1 MIFFQVGLL
10 DQEVKEGYVAAS
22 KEAVLNYIMLDQVI
36 FFIHIFKIALC
47 LRRSESG
54 WRSWPDRRCGGRSLC
69 ALLFRGISPS
79 CRCLSTVAKLI
90 VPKS

>member
-22 KEAVLNYIMLDQVI
+22 KEAVLNYIMLDEVI

-54 WRSWPDRRCGGRSLC
+54 WRSWPGRRCGGRSLC
-69 ALLFRGISPS
+69 ALLSPGISPS
-79 CRCLSTVAKLI
+79 SRCLSPFVCCQAGC
-90 VPKS
+90 S

>member
-36 FFIHIFKIALC
+36 FFIHILTMALC
-47 LRRSESG
+47 LRRSERG
-54 WRSWPDRRCGGRSLC
+54 WRSSPDQRCGGRSLC
-69 ALLFRGISPS
+69 VLLSPGIIPS
-79 CRCLSTVAKLI
+79 SRCLSSVAKLA

>member
-36 FFIHIFKIALC
+36 FFIHIFTIALS

-54 WRSWPDRRCGGRSLC
+54 CRSWPDRRCGGRSLC
-69 ALLFRGISPS
+69 ALLSRGISPS
-79 CRCLSTVAKLI
+79 CRCLSSVAKLA
-90 VPKS
+90 VPK